1 MLDPV
6 LLSSV
11 TAALVILM
19 TLLLV
24 LVWRKVNVLAQS
36 NADQVK
42 AELVNLLE
50 RNDETLKSG
59 LNDSRKELRD
69 VSSENRREMNDLFK
83 GFQDTLLK
91 RVVEISGEQNRQL
104 TNFKDA
110 LNALSERLINNSNEF
125 KQSVS
130 ESFSASSAA
139 LNSKQDEFRE
149 RTLERLNAFQEGI
162 QINAKENRQEL
173 NNSLKSFEE
182 KFAQSIKD
190 LVEQLQGQFIEF
202 NKQQDAFGE
211 KTIGRLNGFQEG
223 IQKDAKDNRQELNTA
238 LKSFEEKSA
247 QAIKQ
252 LSEHLQTQFVEFNKQ
267 QDAFGEK
274 TIGRLNGFQES
285 IQNNAKDNR
294 TELNV
299 ALKSFET
306 KFGDGIKDF
315 NEQLRLRFNDLNKQ
329 QLESLQQSKT
339 SITEVK
345 DTIEKQL
352 KAIREDNT
360 TQLNEMRRTVDEKLH
375 DTLEKRLGES
385 FKLVSDR
392 LEQVHKGLGEMQT
405 LAVGVGDLKKV
416 LSNVKTRGILGEYQ
430 LGNILEQ
437 ILSPE
442 QYSVNVATKQGSREN
457 VEYAVKLPGKSDE
470 QTVWL
475 PIDSKFPLEGY
486 QALLN
491 ALEEG
496 NPGNI
501 DAAQKLLLKAVES
514 FAKDISSKYIDPPNT
529 TDFAIMFL
537 PVESLYAEVLRHPE
551 MFERLQRTYR
561 VTITGPTTLSAL
573 LNSLNM
579 GFRTL
584 AVQKRSSE
592 VWKVLAEVKT
602 EFVKYS
608 EQLATV
614 HKHLNTATTSLEKLQ
629 TTRTNA
635 MARKLNSVDGL
646 EFEMDGTPTLAVPV
660 LEEDD

>member
-1 MLDPV
+1 MLDPT

-11 TAALVILM
+11 TAAFVVLI
-19 TLLLV
+19 TLLMI
-24 LVWRKVNVLAQS
+24 LVWRKVNVLTQS
-36 NADQVK
+36 NTEQTK
-42 AELVNLLE
+42 AELINLLQ
-50 RNDETLKSG
+50 RNEETLKSG
-59 LNDSRKELRD
+59 FSDSRRELRE
-69 VSSENRREMNDLFK
+69 VSSENRREINELFK
-83 GFQDTLLK
+83 DFQDTLLK

-104 TNFKDA
+104 TDFKDA
-110 LNALSERLINNSNEF
+110 LNALSEKLINNSNEF

-130 ESFSASSAA
+130 ASFSAANA
-139 LNSKQDEFRE
+139 DLNRKQDEFRE
-149 RTLERLNAFQEGI
+149 KTLERLNIFQEGI
-162 QINAKENRQEL
+162 QTNAKE
-173 NNSLKSFEE
+173 
-182 KFAQSIKD
+182 
-190 LVEQLQGQFIEF
+190 
-202 NKQQDAFGE
+202 
-211 KTIGRLNGFQEG
+211 
-223 IQKDAKDNRQELNTA
+223 
-238 LKSFEEKSA
+238 
-247 QAIKQ
+247 
-252 LSEHLQTQFVEFNKQ
+252 
-267 QDAFGEK
+267 
-274 TIGRLNGFQES
+274 
-285 IQNNAKDNR
+285 NR

-306 KFGDGIKDF
+306 KFADGIKDF
-315 NEQLRLRFNDLNKQ
+315 SDQLRLRFNDLNQ
-329 QLESLQQSKT
+329 QQQESMQQAKT

-345 DTIEKQL
+345 DSIEKQL

-385 FKLVSDR
+385 FKQVSDR

-442 QYSVNVATKQGSREN
+442 QYAVNVATKQDSREN
-457 VEYAVKLPGKSDE
+457 VEYAIKLPGKSDE
-470 QTVWL
+470 TTVWL
-475 PIDSKFPLEGY
+475 PIDSKFPLESY
-486 QALLN
+486 QVLLN

-496 NPGNI
+496 NPTII
-501 DAAQKLLLKAVES
+501 DSAQKILLKAVES

-561 VTITGPTTLSAL
+561 ITITGPTTLSAL
-573 LNSLNM
+573 INSLNM

-635 MARKLNSVDGL
+635 MARRLNSVDGL
-646 EFEMDGTPTLAVPV
+646 EYEMDGTPTLPLSVF
-660 LEEDD
+660 EEDD